1 MSSYIEKIIISYKN
15 IGVGE
20 IVTRG
25 RNNCMGYLWDST
37 NTEKLIDEEGWIHS
51 GDLGRKDEDGFFYVT
66 GRSKEIVITAGG
78 ENIAPV
84 PIEEAIKAEMREI
97 VSNVML
103 VGDHRK
109 YLSVLITFKTEL
121 DQMCSPTNDLLPSVI
136 EWLRQRNCKVET
148 LKQLSVTNSEEVTRD
163 IMKAIN
169 KANEAAQSR
178 AHRVQKF
185 IILPADFSTI
195 TGELTPTLK
204 VKRHLVLKRYEDYVN
219 KMYE

>member
-1 MSSYIEKIIISYKN
+1 
-15 IGVGE
+15 
-20 IVTRG
+20 
-25 RNNCMGYLWDST
+25 MGYLWDST

-84 PIEEAIKAEMREI
+84 PIEEAIKGERREI

-121 DQMCSPTNDLLPSVI
+121 DKVDKCSPTNDLLPSVKD
-136 EWLRQRNCKVET
+136 WLRERNCKAET
-148 LKQLSVTNSEEVTRD
+148 LKQLSATYSEEVSKD
-163 IMKAIN
+163 IMKAIS
-169 KANEAAQSR
+169 KANESAQSR

-185 IILPADFSTI
+185 IILPADFSTL

-204 VKRHLVLKRYEDYVN
+204 VKRHLVLKKYEDYVN